1 MAPTFW
7 GGNLSQFGA
16 GKGDETMRI
25 RWRGLELPSRVV
37 RDEQVSTD
45 TYAKFTAEPFER
57 GFGTTVG
64 NSLRRI
70 LLSSLEGAAVTHI
83 KLKGA
88 EHEFSSLTGVTEDV
102 TDIILNVKSL
112 IVKLDTDDSRD
123 MKLSARKA
131 GAITASMIEA
141 DPAITIVNKD
151 LVIATLT
158 EDVNFEMTLT
168 VSKGRG
174 YITAAE
180 NITDTEEQEIGLIAV
195 DSIYSPVT
203 RVRYSTEDA
212 RVGQKTDYDRLML
225 EIWTNGTITPEMA
238 LVEASKILRKH
249 LNPFVQYFELGSD
262 VASDDAITA
271 LREANKAT
279 IDPDLQQKL
288 SMTVQELDLSVRAN
302 NCLES
307 AKIQTVRD
315 LVKKTDQDL
324 LKVRSF
330 GKTSLREVKRR
341 LADMGL
347 SLGMDLEGPVAQPTE
362 AEGGNGEGESE
373 DQG

>member
-1 MAPTFW
+1 
-7 GGNLSQFGA
+7 
-16 GKGDETMRI
+16 
-25 RWRGLELPSRVV
+25 LELPSRVV
-37 RDEQVSTD
+37 RDEQVSTE
-45 TYAKFTAEPFER
+45 TYGKFTAEPFER

-83 KLKGA
+83 RLKGA
-88 EHEFSSLTGVTEDV
+88 EHEFSSLPGVTEDV

-112 IVKLDTDDSRD
+112 IVKLDADDIKEMRIST
-123 MKLSARKA
+123 RKA
-131 GAITASMIEA
+131 GQITAGMIEA

-151 LVIATLT
+151 LVLATLT
-158 EDVNFEMTLT
+158 EDLPFEMTLT
-168 VSKGRG
+168 VGKGRG
-174 YITAAE
+174 YVTSAE
-180 NITDTEEQEIGLIAV
+180 NIGDGEEQEIGLIAV

-212 RVGQKTDYDRLML
+212 RVGQKTDYDRLSL
-225 EIWTNGTITPEMA
+225 EIWTNGTVTPEMA

-249 LNPFVQYFELGSD
+249 LNPFVQYFELGSET
-262 VASDDAITA
+262 ASEEALAAI
-271 LREANKAT
+271 REAHQALV
-279 IDPDLQQKL
+279 DPELQQKL
-288 SMTVQELDLSVRAN
+288 NMTVQELDLSVRAN

-315 LVKKTDQDL
+315 LVRKTDADL

-330 GKTSLREVKRR
+330 GKTSLREVKRK

-347 SLGMDLEGPVAQPTE
+347 SLGMDLDNIPAPGSLAAATMPDDEETDE
-362 AEGGNGEGESE
+362 ELSE
-373 DQG
+373 DGEQTAGASPAAPSGSAADADKPQQ

>member
-1 MAPTFW
+1 
-7 GGNLSQFGA
+7 
-16 GKGDETMRI
+16 MRI

-45 TYAKFTAEPFER
+45 TYGRFTAEPFER

-83 KLKGA
+83 KIKGA
-88 EHEFSSLTGVTEDV
+88 EHEFSSLPGVMEDV
-102 TDIILNVKSL
+102 TDIILNIKSL
-112 IVKLDTDDSRD
+112 IVRAENEDPKD
-123 MKLSARKA
+123 MTISVKKA
-131 GAITASMIEA
+131 GPVTAGMITT
-141 DPAITIVNKD
+141 DPSVTVINKD
-151 LVIATLT
+151 LVLATLT
-158 EDVNFEMTLT
+158 EDVSFDMTLK
-168 VSKGRG
+168 VAKGRG
-174 YITAAE
+174 YRTASE
-180 NITDTEEQEIGLIAV
+180 NNADQDEQEIGQIAV
-195 DSIYSPVT
+195 DSIFSPVT

-212 RVGQKTDYDRLML
+212 RVGQKTDYDRLVL

-262 VASDDAITA
+262 LANDEAVSA
-271 LREANKAT
+271 LRDANKALV
-279 IDPDLQQKL
+279 DPELENKL
-288 SMTVQELDLSVRAN
+288 NMTVQELDLSVRAN

-307 AKIQTVRD
+307 AKIGTVRD
-315 LVKKTDQDL
+315 LVQKSDADL

-330 GKTSLREVKRR
+330 GKTSLREVKRK

-347 SLGMDLEGPVAQPTE
+347 SLGMDLTAQPGTGGMDAATMPDDDDDEDEVDAE
-362 AEGGNGEGESE
+362 ATAGNA
-373 DQG
+373 